1 MIKNLSNGKI
11 IYKFGKGDIRIT
23 GFYKNQIVYLGLKN
37 QNKQREIGSTEK
49 TNYNAAEEVTDDCDG
64 FIGFDNI
71 ESLNVVI
78 EELEGLRKYFKL
90 KEENNVN

>member
-1 MIKNLSNGKI
+1 MIIKLIDGKPM
-11 IYKFGKGDIRIT
+11 YKFGKGDIRIT

-37 QNKQREIGSTEK
+37 QKQREIGSIEK
-49 TNYNAAEEVTDDCDG
+49 TNYKLVKEVTDDCDG

-78 EELEGLRKYFKL
+78 DELEGLRKYFKDDIN
-90 KEENNVN
+90 K